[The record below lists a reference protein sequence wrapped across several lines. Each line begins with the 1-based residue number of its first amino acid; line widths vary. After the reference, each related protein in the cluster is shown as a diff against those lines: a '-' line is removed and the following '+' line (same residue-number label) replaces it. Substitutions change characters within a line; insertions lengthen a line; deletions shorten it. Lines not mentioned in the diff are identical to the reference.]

1 MSTLTGGVRTVYGS
15 HPLHLLVLIAGFA
28 LFGAVIATLGVS
40 ALWNPTT
47 WWQSIAVWFA
57 AAVIVH
63 DLVLFPVYALADRVL
78 LRVTRPRAGH
88 RSAVPVVNHVRIPA
102 LAAGLTLLMF
112 LPGIIEQG
120 SRTYLAA
127 TGQTQEPFLGRW
139 LWLTAALFG
148 VSAVIYAVR
157 LVRARRSGTAELTQ

>member
-1 MSTLTGGVRTVYGS
+1 MYSAEAKWRS
-15 HPLHLLVLIAGFA
+15 RPPAQEIFQQSQAGIGA
-28 LFGAVIATLGVS
+28 LFRVKLGTGLV
-40 ALWNPTT
+40 
-47 WWQSIAVWFA
+47 A
-57 AAVIVH
+57 AG
-63 DLVLFPVYALADRVL
+63 DGG
-78 LRVTRPRAGH
+78 GH
-88 RSAVPVVNHVRIPA
+88 RSAVPVVNHIRIPA

>member
-1 MSTLTGGVRTVYGS
+1 MSTLTAGFRTIYGS

-78 LRVTRPRAGH
+78 LRATRPRAGH
-88 RSAVPVVNHVRIPA
+88 RSAVPVVNHIRIPA

>member
-1 MSTLTGGVRTVYGS
+1 MSTLTGGFRTVYGS

-57 AAVIVH
+57 AAIIVH
-63 DLVLFPVYALADRVL
+63 DLALFPVYALADRVL
-78 LRVTRPRAGH
+78 LRVTRPRGGH
-88 RSAVPVVNHVRIPA
+88 QPAVPVVNHIRIPA

-157 LVRARRSGTAELTQ
+157 LIGARRSGTAEVTQ

>member
-1 MSTLTGGVRTVYGS
+1 MSTLTGGFRTVYGS

-78 LRVTRPRAGH
+78 AADLLATCIM
-88 RSAVPVVNHVRIPA
+88 AVLIVSGVAAAARDRLDAVMVIALVSFFSTVA
-102 LAAGLTLLMF
+102 LAKYLL
-112 LPGIIEQG
+112 G
-120 SRTYLAA
+120 
-127 TGQTQEPFLGRW
+127 GRP
-139 LWLTAALFG
+139 LD
-148 VSAVIYAVR
+148 
-157 LVRARRSGTAELTQ
+157 